1 MMTHTLPVFVVDDDA
16 SVLRSLSRLLLS
28 ADHRVMAFH
37 SPQEFLDKAKIKSP
51 GCVILDMQM
60 PEFDGLE
67 VQRQLAAKGSPLSV
81 IFLTAHGQISDCV
94 DALKSGA
101 VDFLTKPVTDTVLL
115 AAVNQALK
123 KSEIRHREAAELSSI
138 RERAKTLSPREYEV
152 FCLVVTG
159 LLNKQVAAELGTSEK
174 TIKVHRARV
183 TEKMKA
189 GSLAELVVMAGKLG
203 VIREEHS

>member
-1 MMTHTLPVFVVDDDA
+1 MTNTSPPVFVVDDDA
-16 SVLRSLSRLLLS
+16 SILRSLSRLLQS
-28 ADHRVMAFH
+28 ADYRVMAFH
-37 SPQEFLDKAKIKSP
+37 SPQEFIDSAKIKSP

-60 PEFDGLE
+60 PECDGLE
-67 VQRQLAAKGSPLSV
+67 VQRQLVASESPLSV

-115 AAVNQALK
+115 AAVHQALK
-123 KSEIRHREAAELSSI
+123 KSELRHKEAADLKSI

-183 TEKMKA
+183 TDKMKA

-203 VIREEHS
+203 VIREE

>member
-1 MMTHTLPVFVVDDDA
+1 MTTHALPVYVVDDDA
-16 SVLRSLSRLLLS
+16 SVLRSLTRLLLS

-37 SPQEFLDKAKIKSP
+37 SPQEFIEKAKMNSP

-67 VQRQLAAKGSPLSV
+67 VQRQLAAKCSPLSV

-115 AAVNQALK
+115 TAVQQALK
-123 KSEIRHREAAELSSI
+123 KSELRFREAADLNSI